1 MIRRLAYVFARTP
14 DRWFLVVVFPFIDVI
29 LFGSIGR
36 YAAETGGARTG
47 APYLLAGIMLNHFL
61 FQTEVALAT
70 GFLEEAWSRN
80 VLNMMA
86 TPLGEAEYLLSLAIW
101 SLVRLAGAL
110 VTVSVAALVMYSFG
124 LAELG
129 PGVVLVGATLVL
141 CGWAMGLAMIGLL
154 LRFGQSAEIFI
165 WATSF
170 LVLALSGVFNPIHA
184 IPGPLQPIARLLPTT
199 YGFEAGRKLLDG
211 QAMPWGDLGWAAGG
225 GLLVLV
231 LAGVYVTRM
240 LATFRDRGF
249 VTRYS

>member
-1 MIRRLAYVFARTP
+1 MPT
-14 DRWFLVVVFPFIDVI
+14 
-29 LFGSIGR
+29 
-36 YAAETGGARTG
+36 
-47 APYLLAGIMLNHFL
+47 
-61 FQTEVALAT
+61 QTEVSLAT

-80 VLNMMA
+80 VLNVMT
-86 TPLGEAEYLLSLAIW
+86 TPLREVEYLVALALF
-101 SLVRLAGAL
+101 SLVRLAGSL
-110 VTVSVAALVMYSFG
+110 VTVSIAAVLFYSFG

-129 PGVVLVGATLVL
+129 PGVLLVGLALVL
-141 CGWAMGLAMIGLL
+141 SGWALGLCMIGLL

-199 YGFEAGRKLLDG
+199 YAFQAGRKLLAG
-211 QAMPWGDLGWAAGG
+211 EAVPWGDLGWAGGG
-225 GLLVLV
+225 GLVVLL

-240 LATFRDRGF
+240 LATFRSRGY